1 MDRVVHTVCVVVC
14 FLSRPSSNK
23 ACLNKYY
30 SKNSGHHDFQI
41 DLGVA
46 LLNYGIDLDWDG
58 ESKKPDCMRQVAPVP
73 CDCKQCY
80 FCLNGTT
87 KGISHRKE
95 DKAVIVHKCN
105 KRIRI
110 SGCYE
115 DLVIISTSGG
125 YFQLCYK
132 QQLGHLKTKVKKNHS
147 NESILG
153 CPQCKVCICKSCWDD
168 YMHDL

>member
-14 FLSRPSSNK
+14 FLSRPGSNK

-115 DLVIISTSGG
+115 DLVTISTSGS
-125 YFQLCYK
+125 YCQLYYK
-132 QQLGHLKTKVKKNHS
+132 QQLGHLKTKVKKNRS
-147 NESILG
+147 NKSILA
-153 CPQCKVCICKSCWDD
+153 CPQSKIHICESCWDD